1 MNKVGVPMRIVG
13 LLVLAA
19 FLAEPAWS
27 QTPPSTL
34 LIGTVAHTLAR
45 SPSTT
50 DETWCSADRGSS
62 IFQRS
67 GSGPARIAIPEVSY
81 SLPTTNPNADAPVP
95 IHYTLAGRAQLIFS
109 TVNSGKIYF
118 DYVTT
123 YPTTISQPNFTNYKQ
138 TYNSGNGVLTVVFTI
153 EFPSC
158 SLLVAAAYRT

>member
-1 MNKVGVPMRIVG
+1 MRFVG
-13 LLVLAA
+13 LLVFAA
-19 FLAEPAWS
+19 FLAAPAWS

-62 IFQRS
+62 LFQRS

-95 IHYTLAGRAQLIFS
+95 IHYSLAGRAQLIFS
-109 TVNSGKIYF
+109 SANSGTMYF
-118 DYVTT
+118 DYVTG

-138 TYNSGNGVLTVVFTI
+138 TYYAGSGVLTVVFTI
-153 EFPSC
+153 GFPNC
-158 SLLVAAAYRT
+158 NLLVAAAYRT